1 MKFLLGFLLLF
12 SLKTG
17 EFKGKMPD
25 QPNKIQD
32 FLSRI
37 AQIES
42 QNGQNMNHPQIQGG
56 IHTGDQ
62 AIGRYGLMP
71 NTVSEVLNRMRMQ
84 GTITPEL
91 QQIQAMQHPEMKALL
106 EKNPQL
112 EDQIA
117 QSLAQRVLTRQP
129 DDTSAAYSW
138 HSGTNLTP
146 EQIAARPI
154 QNNDYVKKYNELK
167 NKPADEADEED
178 DDGK

>member
-1 MKFLLGFLLLF
+1 MRFLLSLLLLF
-12 SLKTG
+12 TINLG

-32 FLSRI
+32 FLNRI

-42 QNGQNMNHPQIQGG
+42 TNGQNMNHPQIQSG
-56 IHTGDQ
+56 IHAGDQ

-71 NTVSEVLNRMRMQ
+71 NTVSEVLNRMRMN
-84 GTITPEL
+84 GTLTPEL
-91 QQIQAMQHPEMKALL
+91 QKLQAMQHPEMKALL
-106 EKNPQL
+106 EQNPQL

-129 DDTSAAYSW
+129 NEDAAAYSW
-138 HSGTNLTP
+138 HSGTNLMP

-154 QNNDYVKKYNELK
+154 ENNDYVKKYNELK
-167 NKPADEADEED
+167 NKPTEGEED
-178 DDGK
+178 GK